1 MRRSAPALSTLR
13 TSCRNRRRHSA
24 GAATGEGGGSA
35 GKRKQQRG
43 SSVCNVGRRRCSI
56 SRRGSGP
63 PAAACEGVDVL
74 IRRAAEQLT
83 SLLFTRRPRLWTS
96 SSTRHPQQRQ
106 LPASALPPQEVP
118 TRTRPRARRRQASRC
133 PAPADT
139 GELYHDLGADSIA
152 HGDPERPTKRL
163 VATLHRRSGISSG
176 AGAPA
181 PEGRMDP
188 VLRASDE
195 FLRVRP
201 STGFRSRRGEP
212 VRQCRLL
219 RHNGERELEEDR

>member
-24 GAATGEGGGSA
+24 GAATAGGGGSA
-35 GKRKQQRG
+35 GRRKQQRG

-74 IRRAAEQLT
+74 IRRAAEPVT
-83 SLLFTRRPRLWTS
+83 SLLFTRRPRLRTS
-96 SSTRHPQQRQ
+96 SSPRHPHQRQ

-139 GELYHDLGADSIA
+139 CS
-152 HGDPERPTKRL
+152 
-163 VATLHRRSGISSG
+163 
-176 AGAPA
+176 APA
-181 PEGRMDP
+181 SSTTTSAPTPSPTATRNDRP
-188 VLRASDE
+188 NAS
-195 FLRVRP
+195 
-201 STGFRSRRGEP
+201 SRHCIAGP
-212 VRQCRLL
+212 
-219 RHNGERELEEDR
+219 G